1 LQAEND
7 KILALEENPSPAT
20 TLNDYPACVIMS
32 EMSWTDS
39 DHARLVQL
47 KVQRADLLRVPDEE
61 KDKEKIRKLTIEI
74 KQIKKRLIAL
84 EKGGSVAIDA
94 EPEPELELKSD
105 SVATQDPS
113 DDEAKSEG
121 EEGEPS
127 PSSAPKKVEKLTWP
141 QFRSKH
147 KGKPK
152 EEISSLW
159 AEYKESLN

>member
-1 LQAEND
+1 
-7 KILALEENPSPAT
+7 
-20 TLNDYPACVIMS
+20 MS

-94 EPEPELELKSD
+94 EPEPE
-105 SVATQDPS
+105 
-113 DDEAKSEG
+113 G

-127 PSSAPKKVEKLTWP
+127 PSSAPKEVEKLTWP

>member
-1 LQAEND
+1 
-7 KILALEENPSPAT
+7 
-20 TLNDYPACVIMS
+20 MS

-105 SVATQDPS
+105 SVATQLDPS

-127 PSSAPKKVEKLTWP
+127 PSSPVSYTHLTLP
-141 QFRSKH
+141 RRS
-147 KGKPK
+147 
-152 EEISSLW
+152 
-159 AEYKESLN
+159 

>member
-1 LQAEND
+1 
-7 KILALEENPSPAT
+7 
-20 TLNDYPACVIMS
+20 
-32 EMSWTDS
+32 MSWTES
-39 DHARLVQL
+39 DHARLIAL
-47 KVQRADLLRVPDEE
+47 KQQRMRMLREGDGNY
-61 KDKEKIRKLTIEI
+61 DKAKVAKLTVEI
-74 KQIKKRLIAL
+74 KAIKKRLIAH
-84 EKGGSVAIDA
+84 EKGQSVAIDA
-94 EPEPELELKSD
+94 KTQPELELKSD

-121 EEGEPS
+121 EEGKDS
-127 PSSAPKKVEKLTWP
+127 PSSEPKEVEKLTWP

>member
-1 LQAEND
+1 
-7 KILALEENPSPAT
+7 
-20 TLNDYPACVIMS
+20 MS

-113 DDEAKSEG
+113 DDEAKSEA

-127 PSSAPKKVEKLTWP
+127 ASSEPQEVEKLTWP

-147 KGKPK
+147 KGKSK